1 VIKRSLILLLALAA
15 LLLPACEDK
24 HDTPEN
30 TISMMRECVEQ
41 GRADKLTR
49 FIYAENQDM
58 RRLLNRTGRLLGN
71 LQKLGVAVN
80 EKFPEDVKKLRDQ
93 AEAAAKSGKSS
104 SFLTQA
110 LSTQRRR
117 GSVSIG
123 ARTPAAPSNPNQ
135 LRDSFDASMKQ
146 LFADPYA
153 WIEQSEQRLST
164 EFLTDD
170 SVAVLWDGKPA
181 LAPLGLVMKRD
192 VRDGQWYFVLPT
204 NIPGLNRIFPKTQKE
219 FEIWG
224 GLIAVFDNMIIDL
237 TKEVQAGRVA
247 SIDDL
252 SRKAGEMAFM
262 PAMITVFAY
271 SRLNEV
277 QREEAKAAKA
287 AEAAPQGK

>member
-15 LLLPACEDK
+15 LLLPACGDK
-24 HDTPEN
+24 HDTPEA
-30 TISMMRECVEQ
+30 TISMMRESVEQ

-80 EKFPEDVKKLRDQ
+80 NKFPEDVKKLREQ

-104 SFLTQA
+104 SFLSQA
-110 LSTQRRR
+110 LAGQRRR

-123 ARTPAAPSNPNQ
+123 ARTPAAPSSPNQ

-192 VRDGQWYFVLPT
+192 LRDGQWYFVLPT
-204 NIPGLNRIFPKTQKE
+204 NIPGLSRIFPKTQKE

-224 GLIAVFDNMIIDL
+224 GLISVFDNMIIDL
-237 TKEVQAGRVA
+237 TKEVEAGRVA

-271 SRLNEV
+271 SRLSEV